1 MVGILIKTMTIKGL
15 YIGIIKDFIIDYDD
29 NVVTVG
35 VAWNDN
41 DNTTEVFDHDDVV
54 LDEYEYAFYDN
65 QRWWSMSDY
74 YYEFKRL
81 LERTNASR

>member
-1 MVGILIKTMTIKGL
+1 MLETVNAKQTNREVTMVGILIKTMTIKGL

-41 DNTTEVFDHDDVV
+41 DNTEV
-54 LDEYEYAFYDN
+54 LCE
-65 QRWWSMSDY
+65 
-74 YYEFKRL
+74 
-81 LERTNASR
+81 